1 VDLVSRSVWFSA
13 GVAFG
18 VYGFVKAKRTA
29 QTLTPSGLLARA
41 AAARAGARVFSDAV
55 VEGMRERESE
65 LRDRGTADHRPQL
78 DAAPSMDGSRHLE
91 PAGPPPG
98 SERVAVDGHR

>member
-41 AAARAGARVFSDAV
+41 AAARAGARVLSDAV
-55 VEGMRERESE
+55 VAGMREREAE
-65 LRDRGTADHRPQL
+65 LREHGVETHGRAQL
-78 DAAPSMDGSRHLE
+78 DAAADGRPQLVPRRYE
-91 PAGPPPG
+91 PQHGPG
-98 SERVAVDGHR
+98 VVDGHR